1 MSWVYRLDPY
11 EMQVA
16 ICVGNIRRSDSS
28 GHSKSDLTLT
38 NEQKDRNDII
48 AVRSEIA
55 VSRMLN
61 LCWTGMGKCQPD
73 VGGWVE
79 VRSIETPEKNLIIR
93 ATDKDDSPCVLVLVV
108 DDVCTALCWAFAR
121 TAKRVGWKKGKNQ
134 FPYHLLL
141 RGDCNQ
147 MDELPDIVKL
157 AQYRV

>member
-1 MSWVYRLDPY
+1 MSWVYKLAPY
-11 EMQVA
+11 EMQIA
-16 ICVGNIRRSDSS
+16 AAMSKIRRSDSS
-28 GHSKSDLTLT
+28 GDSKIDLPLT
-38 NEQKDRNDII
+38 DKQKDRNDII

-61 LCWTGMGKCQPD
+61 LCWTGMGKQQPD

-79 VRSIETPEKNLIIR
+79 VRSIENPKKNLIIR
-93 ATDKDDSPCVLVLVV
+93 AKDRDDSPCVLVLVV

-121 TAKRVGWKKGKNQ
+121 TGRRIGRKQGENQ

-141 RGDCNQ
+141 RRDCNQ

-157 AQYRV
+157 TQYRV